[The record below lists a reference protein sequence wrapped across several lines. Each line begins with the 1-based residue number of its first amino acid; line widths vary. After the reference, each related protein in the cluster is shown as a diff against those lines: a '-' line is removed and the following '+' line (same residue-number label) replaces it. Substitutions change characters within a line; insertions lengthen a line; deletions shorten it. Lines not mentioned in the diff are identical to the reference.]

1 MSIIR
6 FKPKAEYY
14 DKFLWDV
21 TENGKDRKAVGHFV
35 LKTDDKIVVMM
46 LRGTDSF
53 EQNAQDGV
61 VNWLDER
68 RSLLQEFDPVN
79 RHTMPMTGRP
89 RRIICLELSK

>member
-1 MSIIR
+1 M
-6 FKPKAEYY
+6 
-14 DKFLWDV
+14 
-21 TENGKDRKAVGHFV
+21 TENGKDREAGSHFV

-79 RHTMPMTGRP
+79 RHTMPMTGG
-89 RRIICLELSK
+89 LVG